1 METLT
6 LETLYTL
13 REFNFNVRVLKKN
26 QCQVVLWYVHALREI
41 TLEITVYSELYHAK
55 TNQHFESML

>member
-6 LETLYTL
+6 VETLHTL
-13 REFNFNVRVLKKN
+13 REFNFNVRVLKKE
-26 QCQVVLWYVHALREI
+26 QCQVVLWYLHALREI
-41 TLEITVYSELYHAK
+41 TLEITVYHAK